1 MSDQAISIVFFIGI
15 IALTLGITAWASRQN
30 TGTDSHYVAGGQITG
45 WQNGLAISGDYLS
58 AASFLGI
65 AGAIALGGFSGFY
78 LSIGFLVAYLVVLLL
93 VAEPLRNMGKYTLAD
108 MLASRFN
115 TSSVRSVAALSTIA
129 ISMFYM
135 IAQLNGSGAL
145 VGLLLGF
152 PYWLSV
158 IVIGILMTVYIVV
171 GGMVATTWIQIIKAV
186 LLIAG
191 TVTLSV
197 LVLARYG
204 FNPLALFAAV
214 ENDIG
219 REALVPPPPST
230 LVAGLDVIS
239 LNIAL
244 VLGTAGLPHILIR
257 FLTVPDAK
265 TARSSIVIA
274 TWIIGLFYLLT
285 PVLGYGAALI
295 VGQDAI
301 SEANAAGNLAAPQ
314 LAEVL
319 GGPIFFAF
327 ISAVAFA
334 TIVAVVAGLVV
345 AASSAFAHDFY
356 TNVIRGGEAT
366 QEEQFRAARYAA
378 VGISVAA
385 ILLAL
390 PAESFNVAFLVAL
403 AFAVA
408 ASANVPV
415 ILLTIFW
422 KRFNTTGAV
431 TGMLVGL
438 VSAVV
443 LVILSPNVL
452 TGPNPEPPA
461 TPIIPI
467 DYIFPLRSPA
477 LVSVPLGFLGCYLGT
492 ISAVAAPSASASR
505 VSRSPTTRS
514 GSAPTPASPTSSRR
528 FAKPPRPRSR
538 APRSRD
544 TRSATPSPRHDRRG
558 LFLYAP
564 RGRRKE
570 RAWR

>member
-1 MSDQAISIVFFIGI
+1 VSDRVISIIFFVLI

-30 TGTDSHYVAGGQITG
+30 KSTSDHYVAGGGIKG

-65 AGAIALGGFSGFY
+65 AGAISLTGFSGFY

-93 VAEPLRNMGKYTLAD
+93 VAEPLRNLGKYTLAD

-115 TSSVRSVAALSTIA
+115 KPSVRSAAALSTIA

-135 IAQLNGSGAL
+135 IAQLNGAGAL
-145 VGLLLGF
+145 IELLLGLD
-152 PYWLSV
+152 YVLSV
-158 IVIGILMTVYIVV
+158 ILIGILMTVYIVA
-171 GGMVATTWIQIIKAV
+171 GGMVATTWIQIVKAG

-191 TVTLSV
+191 TLTLS
-197 LVLARYG
+197 LFVLAQPSIG
-204 FNPLALFAAV
+204 FNPVNLFNEV
-214 ENDIG
+214 ESQIG
-219 REALVPPPPST
+219 SEMVVPPPPAG
-230 LVAGLDVIS
+230 LIAGLDVIS

-265 TARSSIVIA
+265 TARSSIVTA

-285 PVLGYGAALI
+285 PVLGYGAALF

-301 SEANAAGNLAAPQ
+301 AAQNPAGNTAAPQ
-314 LAEVL
+314 LAEAL

-356 TNVIRGGEAT
+356 SNVIRGGNAT
-366 QEEQFRAARYAA
+366 EQEQFRAARFTA

-385 ILLAL
+385 ILLAI
-390 PAESFNVAFLVAL
+390 PAASLNVAFLVAL

-422 KRFNTTGAV
+422 RRFNTTGAV
-431 TGMLVGL
+431 MGILVGL
-438 VSAVV
+438 FSCII
-443 LVILSPNVL
+443 LIILSPNVM
-452 TGPNPEPPA
+452 TGPNPEPPL

-467 DYIFPLRSPA
+467 DPIFPFVYPA
-477 LVSVPLGFLGCYLGT
+477 LFSVPLGFLGCYLGT
-492 ISAVAAPSASASR
+492 LLGGRGAEREREQGLQTDYDEIYVRSLTGISNIEQEIQE
-505 VSRSPTTRS
+505 
-514 GSAPTPASPTSSRR
+514 SAPAEE
-528 FAKPPRPRSR
+528 PR
-538 APRSRD
+538 
-544 TRSATPSPRHDRRG
+544 TT
-558 LFLYAP
+558 
-564 RGRRKE
+564 
-570 RAWR
+570 

>member
-1 MSDQAISIVFFIGI
+1 MSDQVIAIIFFVAI

-30 TGTDSHYVAGGQITG
+30 TGTDSHYVAGGQIKG

-108 MLASRFN
+108 MLTSRFN
-115 TSSVRSVAALSTIA
+115 SSSVRSVAALSTIA

-145 VGLLLGF
+145 IGLLLGL

-158 IVIGILMTVYIVV
+158 IVIGILMTVYVV
-171 GGMVATTWIQIIKAV
+171 IGGMVATTWIQIIKAV
-186 LLIAG
+186 LLIVG
-191 TVTLSV
+191 TLTLSI
-197 LVLARYG
+197 LVLSRYG

-219 REALVPPPPST
+219 REALVPPAPTPGIEGLWLS
-230 LVAGLDVIS
+230 LDVIS

-265 TARSSIVIA
+265 TARSSIVTA

-285 PVLGYGAALI
+285 PILGYGAALI

-301 SEANAAGNLAAPQ
+301 SNANAAGNLAAPQ
-314 LAEVL
+314 LAEIL

-327 ISAVAFA
+327 ISAVAFS

-366 QEEQFRAARYAA
+366 EQEQFRAARYAA
-378 VGISVAA
+378 IGISVAA

-438 VSAVV
+438 ISAIV
-443 LVILSPNVL
+443 LVLLSPNVL
-452 TGPNPEPPA
+452 TGPNPAPPA

-467 DYIFPLRSPA
+467 DYIFPLKSPA
-477 LVSVPLGFLGCYLGT
+477 LVSVPLGFLACWLGT
-492 ISAVAAPSASASR
+492 ILGGRGAEREREQGLQTDYDEIYVRSLTGLRPDIEEELQEAEPSR
-505 VSRSPTTRS
+505 
-514 GSAPTPASPTSSRR
+514 
-528 FAKPPRPRSR
+528 
-538 APRSRD
+538 
-544 TRSATPSPRHDRRG
+544 
-558 LFLYAP
+558 
-564 RGRRKE
+564 
-570 RAWR
+570 

>member
-1 MSDQAISIVFFIGI
+1 VSDRAISIIFFVLI

-30 TGTDSHYVAGGQITG
+30 KSTSDHYVAGAGIKG

-65 AGAIALGGFSGFY
+65 AGAISLTGFSGFY

-93 VAEPLRNMGKYTLAD
+93 VAEPLRNLGKYTFAD
-108 MLASRFN
+108 MLATRFN
-115 TSSVRSVAALSTIA
+115 KSSVRSAAALSTIA

-135 IAQLNGSGAL
+135 IAQLNGAGAL
-145 VGLLLGF
+145 IELLLGLD
-152 PYWLSV
+152 YVLSV
-158 IVIGILMTVYIVV
+158 ILIGILMTIYIVA
-171 GGMVATTWIQIIKAV
+171 GGMVATTWIQIVKAV

-191 TVTLSV
+191 TLTLS
-197 LVLARYG
+197 LFVLAQPSIG
-204 FNPLALFAAV
+204 FNPVNLFNEV
-214 ENDIG
+214 ESQIG
-219 REALVPPPPST
+219 SEMVVPPPPAG
-230 LVAGLDVIS
+230 LIAGLDVIS

-265 TARSSIVIA
+265 TARSSIVTA

-285 PVLGYGAALI
+285 PVLGYGAALF

-301 SEANAAGNLAAPQ
+301 AQQNPAGNTAAPQ

-356 TNVIRGGEAT
+356 SNVIRGGNASE
-366 QEEQFRAARYAA
+366 QEQFRAARFTA

-385 ILLAL
+385 ILLAI
-390 PAESFNVAFLVAL
+390 PAQNLNVAFLVAL

-431 TGMLVGL
+431 MGILVGL
-438 VSAVV
+438 ISCVV
-443 LVILSPNVL
+443 LIILSPNVM
-452 TGPNPEPPA
+452 TGPNPEPPL

-467 DYIFPLRSPA
+467 DPIFPFVYPA
-477 LVSVPLGFLGCYLGT
+477 LFSVPLGIVGCYLGT
-492 ISAVAAPSASASR
+492 LLGGGGAEREREQGLQTDYDEIYVRSLTGISKIEQEIQES
-505 VSRSPTTRS
+505 
-514 GSAPTPASPTSSRR
+514 TPAEE
-528 FAKPPRPRSR
+528 PR
-538 APRSRD
+538 
-544 TRSATPSPRHDRRG
+544 TT
-558 LFLYAP
+558 
-564 RGRRKE
+564 
-570 RAWR
+570 

>member
-1 MSDQAISIVFFIGI
+1 MSDQTISIIFFVLI
-15 IALTLGITAWASRQN
+15 IALTLGITIWASRKN
-30 TGTDSHYVAGGQITG
+30 KSTSDHYVAGGNIKG

-65 AGAIALGGFSGFY
+65 AGAISLTGFSGFY

-93 VAEPLRNMGKYTLAD
+93 VAEPLRNLGKYTFAD

-115 TSSVRSVAALSTIA
+115 KPSVRSAAALSTIA

-135 IAQLNGSGAL
+135 VAQLNGAGAL
-145 VGLLLGF
+145 VGLLLGL
-152 PYWLSV
+152 PYTLSV
-158 IVIGILMTVYIVV
+158 VVIGILMTFYIVA
-171 GGMVATTWIQIIKAV
+171 GGMVATTWIQIVKAV

-191 TVTLSV
+191 AISLSV

-204 FNPLALFAAV
+204 FNPITLFNEV
-214 ENDIG
+214 DSQLG
-219 REALVPPPPST
+219 SDMVLPPPPAG

-257 FLTVPDAK
+257 FLTVADAK
-265 TARSSIVIA
+265 TARSSIITA

-285 PVLGYGAALI
+285 PILGYGAALI

-314 LAEVL
+314 LAEAL

-356 TNVIRGGEAT
+356 SNVIRGGEASE
-366 QEEQFRAARYAA
+366 QEQLRAARFTA
-378 VGISVAA
+378 VGISVLA
-385 ILLAL
+385 ILLAI
-390 PAESFNVAFLVAL
+390 PAASLNVAFLVAL

-431 TGMLVGL
+431 AGILVGL
-438 VSAVV
+438 ISCIV
-443 LVILSPNVL
+443 LIMLSPNVM

-467 DYIFPLRSPA
+467 EAPFPFLYPA
-477 LVSVPLGFLGCYLGT
+477 LFSVPLGFLGCYLGT
-492 ISAVAAPSASASR
+492 LLGGGGAEREREQGLQVSYDEIQVRSLTGISNIEQELQESTPQEEPR
-505 VSRSPTTRS
+505 TT
-514 GSAPTPASPTSSRR
+514 
-528 FAKPPRPRSR
+528 
-538 APRSRD
+538 
-544 TRSATPSPRHDRRG
+544 
-558 LFLYAP
+558 
-564 RGRRKE
+564 
-570 RAWR
+570 

>member
-1 MSDQAISIVFFIGI
+1 MSDQVIAIIFFVAI

-30 TGTDSHYVAGGQITG
+30 TGTDSHYVAGGNIKG

-65 AGAIALGGFSGFY
+65 AGAIALTGFSGFY

-108 MLASRFN
+108 MLTSRFN
-115 TSSVRSVAALSTIA
+115 SSSVRSVAALSTIA

-145 VGLLLGF
+145 IGLLLGL

-158 IVIGILMTVYIVV
+158 IVIGILMTVYVV
-171 GGMVATTWIQIIKAV
+171 IGGMVATTWIQIIKAV
-186 LLIAG
+186 LLIIG
-191 TVTLSV
+191 TLALSI
-197 LVLARYG
+197 LVLSRYG

-214 ENDIG
+214 ESDIG
-219 REALVPPPPST
+219 REALVPPAPTPGIEGLWLS
-230 LVAGLDVIS
+230 LDVIS

-265 TARSSIVIA
+265 TARSSIITA

-295 VGQDAI
+295 VGQDEI
-301 SEANAAGNLAAPQ
+301 SNANAAGNLAAPQ
-314 LAEVL
+314 LAEIL

-327 ISAVAFA
+327 ISAVAFS

-366 QEEQFRAARYAA
+366 EQEQFRAARYAA
-378 VGISVAA
+378 IGISVAA

-438 VSAVV
+438 ISAVV

-467 DYIFPLRSPA
+467 DALFPLKSPA
-477 LVSVPLGFLGCYLGT
+477 LLSVPLGFLGCYLGT
-492 ISAVAAPSASASR
+492 ILGGRGAEREREQGLQVSYDEIRVRANTGISNIEEEIREAAPETEQR
-505 VSRSPTTRS
+505 
-514 GSAPTPASPTSSRR
+514 TS
-528 FAKPPRPRSR
+528 
-538 APRSRD
+538 
-544 TRSATPSPRHDRRG
+544 
-558 LFLYAP
+558 
-564 RGRRKE
+564 
-570 RAWR
+570 

>member
-1 MSDQAISIVFFIGI
+1 MSDQVIAIIFFVAI
-15 IALTLGITAWASRQN
+15 IALTLGITAWASRRN
-30 TGTDSHYVAGGQITG
+30 KDTSHHYVAGGEIKG

-65 AGAIALGGFSGFY
+65 AGAIALTGFSGFY

-93 VAEPLRNMGKYTLAD
+93 VAEPMRNMGKYTFAD

-115 TSSVRSVAALSTIA
+115 TSSVRSVAALSTIV

-145 VGLLLGF
+145 IGLLLGL

-158 IVIGILMTVYIVV
+158 IVIGILMTVYIVA
-171 GGMVATTWIQIIKAV
+171 GGMIATTWIQIIKAL

-191 TVTLSV
+191 TVTLSI
-197 LVLARYG
+197 LVLAQYG

-214 ENDIG
+214 DSKIG
-219 REALVPPPPST
+219 GEFLVPPPPTT

-257 FLTVPDAK
+257 FLTVPDAR
-265 TARSSIVIA
+265 TARSSIITA

-301 SEANAAGNLAAPQ
+301 SNANAAGNLAAPQ
-314 LAEVL
+314 LAEAL

-356 TNVIRGGEAT
+356 SNVIRHGNASE
-366 QEEQFRAARYAA
+366 QEQFRAARFTA
-378 VGISVAA
+378 VGISVVA
-385 ILLAL
+385 ILLAI
-390 PAESFNVAFLVAL
+390 PAANLNVAFLVAL

-438 VSAVV
+438 FSCII
-443 LVILSPNVL
+443 LIILSPNVF
-452 TGPNPEPPA
+452 TGPSPEPPL

-467 DYIFPLRSPA
+467 DPVIPFKYPAIF
-477 LVSVPLGFLGCYLGT
+477 SVPLGFLGCYLGT
-492 ISAVAAPSASASR
+492 LLGGRGAEREREEDLQTDYDEIYVRSLTGISNIEQELHEEAPQEEPR
-505 VSRSPTTRS
+505 TT
-514 GSAPTPASPTSSRR
+514 
-528 FAKPPRPRSR
+528 
-538 APRSRD
+538 
-544 TRSATPSPRHDRRG
+544 
-558 LFLYAP
+558 
-564 RGRRKE
+564 
-570 RAWR
+570 

>member
-1 MSDQAISIVFFIGI
+1 MSDQVISIIFFIAI

-30 TGTDSHYVAGGQITG
+30 TGTDSHYVAGGQIKG

-145 VGLLLGF
+145 IGLLLGF

-158 IVIGILMTVYIVV
+158 IVIGILMTVYIVI

-191 TVTLSV
+191 TVTLSI

-204 FNPLALFAAV
+204 FNPLALFSAV
-214 ENDIG
+214 ENEIG
-219 REALVPPPPST
+219 REALFPPAPTPGIEGLWLS
-230 LVAGLDVIS
+230 LDVIS

-265 TARSSIVIA
+265 TARSSIVVA

-285 PVLGYGAALI
+285 PILGYGAALV

-301 SEANAAGNLAAPQ
+301 SNANAAGNLAAPQ
-314 LAEVL
+314 LAEAL

-356 TNVIRGGEAT
+356 TNVIRGGEAS

-378 VGISVAA
+378 IGISLAA

-438 VSAVV
+438 ISAVV
-443 LVILSPNVL
+443 LVMISPNVL
-452 TGPNPEPPA
+452 TGPNPAPPA

-467 DYIFPLRSPA
+467 DYIFPLKSPA
-477 LVSVPLGFLGCYLGT
+477 LLSVPLGFLGCYLGT
-492 ISAVAAPSASASR
+492 IFGGRGAEREREQGLQVSYDEIRVRANTGFSNIEEEIKETAPETER
-505 VSRSPTTRS
+505 
-514 GSAPTPASPTSSRR
+514 TS
-528 FAKPPRPRSR
+528 
-538 APRSRD
+538 
-544 TRSATPSPRHDRRG
+544 
-558 LFLYAP
+558 
-564 RGRRKE
+564 
-570 RAWR
+570 

>member
-1 MSDQAISIVFFIGI
+1 VSDQTISIIFFVLI
-15 IALTLGITAWASRQN
+15 IALTLGITIWASRKN
-30 TGTDSHYVAGGQITG
+30 KSTSDHYVAGGNIKG

-65 AGAIALGGFSGFY
+65 AGAISLTGFSGFY

-93 VAEPLRNMGKYTLAD
+93 VAEPLRNLGKYTFAD

-115 TSSVRSVAALSTIA
+115 KPSVRSAAALSTIA

-135 IAQLNGSGAL
+135 VAQLNGAGAL
-145 VGLLLGF
+145 VGLLLGL
-152 PYWLSV
+152 PYTLSV
-158 IVIGILMTVYIVV
+158 VVIGILMTFYIVA
-171 GGMVATTWIQIIKAV
+171 GGMVATTWIQIVKAV

-191 TVTLSV
+191 AISLSV

-204 FNPLALFAAV
+204 FNPITLFNEV
-214 ENDIG
+214 DSQLG
-219 REALVPPPPST
+219 SDMVLPPPPAG

-257 FLTVPDAK
+257 FLTVADAK
-265 TARSSIVIA
+265 TARSSIITA

-285 PVLGYGAALI
+285 PILGYGAALI

-314 LAEVL
+314 LAEAL

-356 TNVIRGGEAT
+356 SNVIRGGEASE
-366 QEEQFRAARYAA
+366 QEQLRAARFTA
-378 VGISVAA
+378 VGISVLA
-385 ILLAL
+385 ILLAI
-390 PAESFNVAFLVAL
+390 PAASLNVAFLVAL

-431 TGMLVGL
+431 AGILVGL
-438 VSAVV
+438 ISCIV
-443 LVILSPNVL
+443 LIMLSPNVM

-467 DYIFPLRSPA
+467 EAPFPFLYPA
-477 LVSVPLGFLGCYLGT
+477 LFSVPLGFLGCYLGT
-492 ISAVAAPSASASR
+492 LLGGGGAEREREQGLQVSYDEIQVRSLTGISNIEQELQESTPQEEPR
-505 VSRSPTTRS
+505 TT
-514 GSAPTPASPTSSRR
+514 
-528 FAKPPRPRSR
+528 
-538 APRSRD
+538 
-544 TRSATPSPRHDRRG
+544 
-558 LFLYAP
+558 
-564 RGRRKE
+564 
-570 RAWR
+570 

>member
-1 MSDQAISIVFFIGI
+1 VSDRAISIIFFVLI

-30 TGTDSHYVAGGQITG
+30 KSTSDHYVAGAGIKG

-65 AGAIALGGFSGFY
+65 AGAISLTGFSGFY

-93 VAEPLRNMGKYTLAD
+93 VAEPLRNLGKYTFAD
-108 MLASRFN
+108 MLATRFN
-115 TSSVRSVAALSTIA
+115 KSSVRSAAALSTIA

-135 IAQLNGSGAL
+135 IAQLNGAGAL
-145 VGLLLGF
+145 IELLLGLD
-152 PYWLSV
+152 YVLSV
-158 IVIGILMTVYIVV
+158 ILIGILMTIYIVA
-171 GGMVATTWIQIIKAV
+171 GGMVATTWIQIVKAV

-191 TVTLSV
+191 TLTLS
-197 LVLARYG
+197 LFVLAQPSIG
-204 FNPLALFAAV
+204 FNPVNLFNEV
-214 ENDIG
+214 ESQIG
-219 REALVPPPPST
+219 SEMVVPPPPAG
-230 LVAGLDVIS
+230 LIAGLDVIS

-265 TARSSIVIA
+265 TARSSIVTA

-285 PVLGYGAALI
+285 PVLGYGAALF

-301 SEANAAGNLAAPQ
+301 AQQNPAGNTAAPQ

-356 TNVIRGGEAT
+356 SNVIRGGNASE
-366 QEEQFRAARYAA
+366 QEQFRAARFTA

-385 ILLAL
+385 ILLAI
-390 PAESFNVAFLVAL
+390 PAQNLNVAFLVAL

-431 TGMLVGL
+431 MGILVGL
-438 VSAVV
+438 ISCVV
-443 LVILSPNVL
+443 LIILSPNVM
-452 TGPNPEPPA
+452 TGPNPEPPL

-467 DYIFPLRSPA
+467 DPIFPFVYPA
-477 LVSVPLGFLGCYLGT
+477 LFSVPLGIVGCYLGT
-492 ISAVAAPSASASR
+492 LLGGGGAEREREQGLQTDYDEIYVRSLTGISNIEQEIQES
-505 VSRSPTTRS
+505 
-514 GSAPTPASPTSSRR
+514 TPAEE
-528 FAKPPRPRSR
+528 PR
-538 APRSRD
+538 
-544 TRSATPSPRHDRRG
+544 TT
-558 LFLYAP
+558 
-564 RGRRKE
+564 
-570 RAWR
+570 

>member
-1 MSDQAISIVFFIGI
+1 MSDQVIAIIFFVAI
-15 IALTLGITAWASRQN
+15 IALTLGITAWASRRN
-30 TGTDSHYVAGGQITG
+30 KDTSHHYVAGGEIRG

-65 AGAIALGGFSGFY
+65 AGAIALTGFSGFY

-93 VAEPLRNMGKYTLAD
+93 VAEPMRNMGKYTFAD

-115 TSSVRSVAALSTIA
+115 TSSVRSVAALSTIV

-145 VGLLLGF
+145 IGLLLGL

-158 IVIGILMTVYIVV
+158 IVIGILMTVYIVA
-171 GGMVATTWIQIIKAV
+171 GGMIATTWIQIIKAV

-191 TVTLSV
+191 TLTLSI

-214 ENDIG
+214 DSKIG
-219 REALVPPPPST
+219 GEFLVPPPPST

-265 TARSSIVIA
+265 TARSSIVTA

-301 SEANAAGNLAAPQ
+301 AKANAAGNLAAPQ
-314 LAEVL
+314 LAEAL
-319 GGPIFFAF
+319 GGPVFFAF

-356 TNVIRGGEAT
+356 TNVFRGGEAS
-366 QEEQFRAARYAA
+366 EREQLRAARYAA

-422 KRFNTTGAV
+422 KRFNTAGAV
-431 TGMLVGL
+431 TGILVGL
-438 VSAVV
+438 ISAVV

-467 DYIFPLRSPA
+467 DYIFPLKSPA

-492 ISAVAAPSASASR
+492 ILGGRGAEREREQGLQTSYDEIRVRANTGITNIEREIQEAAPAEEPR
-505 VSRSPTTRS
+505 TT
-514 GSAPTPASPTSSRR
+514 
-528 FAKPPRPRSR
+528 
-538 APRSRD
+538 
-544 TRSATPSPRHDRRG
+544 
-558 LFLYAP
+558 
-564 RGRRKE
+564 
-570 RAWR
+570 

>member
-1 MSDQAISIVFFIGI
+1 MSNQAIAIIFFVAI
-15 IALTLGITAWASRQN
+15 IALTLGITAWASRRSKD
-30 TGTDSHYVAGGQITG
+30 TSHHYVAGGEIKG

-65 AGAIALGGFSGFY
+65 AGAIALTGFSGFY

-93 VAEPLRNMGKYTLAD
+93 VAEPMRNMGKYTFAD

-115 TSSVRSVAALSTIA
+115 NPSVRSAAALSTIV

-135 IAQLNGSGAL
+135 IAQLNGAGAL
-145 VGLLLGF
+145 IGLLLGL

-158 IVIGILMTVYIVV
+158 IGIGILMTIYIVA
-171 GGMVATTWIQIIKAV
+171 GGMIATTWIQIIKAL

-191 TVTLSV
+191 TLTLSI

-204 FNPLALFAAV
+204 FNPLNLFSAV
-214 ENDIG
+214 DSKLGGEFLI
-219 REALVPPPPST
+219 PPPPTT

-265 TARSSIVIA
+265 TARSSIVTA

-301 SEANAAGNLAAPQ
+301 AKANAAGNLAAPQ
-314 LAEVL
+314 LAEAL
-319 GGPIFFAF
+319 GGPVFFAF

-356 TNVIRGGEAT
+356 TNVFRGGEAS
-366 QEEQFRAARYAA
+366 EREQLRAARYAA

-422 KRFNTTGAV
+422 KRFNTAGAV
-431 TGMLVGL
+431 TGILVGL
-438 VSAVV
+438 ISAVV
-443 LVILSPNVL
+443 LVAISPNVL

-467 DYIFPLRSPA
+467 DYIFPLKSPA

-492 ISAVAAPSASASR
+492 ILGGRGAEREREQGLQISYDEIR
-505 VSRSPTTRS
+505 VRANTGITDIEREIQQ
-514 GSAPTPASPTSSRR
+514 ATPAEE
-528 FAKPPRPRSR
+528 PR
-538 APRSRD
+538 
-544 TRSATPSPRHDRRG
+544 TT
-558 LFLYAP
+558 
-564 RGRRKE
+564 
-570 RAWR
+570 

>member
-1 MSDQAISIVFFIGI
+1 MSNQAIAIIFFVAI
-15 IALTLGITAWASRQN
+15 IALTLGITAWASRRSKD
-30 TGTDSHYVAGGQITG
+30 TSHHYVAGGEIKG

-65 AGAIALGGFSGFY
+65 AGAIALTGFSGFY

-93 VAEPLRNMGKYTLAD
+93 VAEPMRNMGKYTFAD

-115 TSSVRSVAALSTIA
+115 NPSVRSAAALSTIV

-135 IAQLNGSGAL
+135 IAQLNGAGAL
-145 VGLLLGF
+145 IGLLLGL

-158 IVIGILMTVYIVV
+158 IVIGILMTIYIVA
-171 GGMVATTWIQIIKAV
+171 GGMIATTWIQIIKAL

-191 TVTLSV
+191 TLTLSI

-204 FNPLALFAAV
+204 FNPLELFSAV
-214 ENDIG
+214 DSKLGGEFLI
-219 REALVPPPPST
+219 PPPPTT

-265 TARSSIVIA
+265 TARSSIVTA

-301 SEANAAGNLAAPQ
+301 AKANAAGNLAAPQ
-314 LAEVL
+314 LAEAI
-319 GGPIFFAF
+319 GGPVFFAF

-356 TNVIRGGEAT
+356 TNVFRGGEASE
-366 QEEQFRAARYAA
+366 QEQLRAARYAA

-422 KRFNTTGAV
+422 KRFNTAGAV
-431 TGMLVGL
+431 TGILVGL
-438 VSAVV
+438 ISAVV
-443 LVILSPNVL
+443 LVAISPNVL

-467 DYIFPLRSPA
+467 DYIFPLKSPA

-492 ISAVAAPSASASR
+492 ILGGRGAEREREQGLQTSYDEIRVRANTGITNIESEIHKAAPAEEPR
-505 VSRSPTTRS
+505 TT
-514 GSAPTPASPTSSRR
+514 
-528 FAKPPRPRSR
+528 
-538 APRSRD
+538 
-544 TRSATPSPRHDRRG
+544 
-558 LFLYAP
+558 
-564 RGRRKE
+564 
-570 RAWR
+570 

>member
-1 MSDQAISIVFFIGI
+1 MSDQAISIIFFIGI

-30 TGTDSHYVAGGQITG
+30 TGTDSHYVAGGQIKG

-230 LVAGLDVIS
+230 LLAGLDVIS

-265 TARSSIVIA
+265 TARSSIVVA

-301 SEANAAGNLAAPQ
+301 SNANAAGNLAAPQ
-314 LAEVL
+314 LAEAL

-438 VSAVV
+438 ISAVV
-443 LVILSPNVL
+443 LVLISPNVL

-467 DYIFPLRSPA
+467 DYIFPLKSPA
-477 LVSVPLGFLGCYLGT
+477 LISVPLGFLGCYLGT
-492 ISAVAAPSASASR
+492 IFGGRGAEREREQGLQVSYDEIRVRANTGFSNIEEEIKETAPETER
-505 VSRSPTTRS
+505 
-514 GSAPTPASPTSSRR
+514 TS
-528 FAKPPRPRSR
+528 
-538 APRSRD
+538 
-544 TRSATPSPRHDRRG
+544 
-558 LFLYAP
+558 
-564 RGRRKE
+564 
-570 RAWR
+570 

>member
-1 MSDQAISIVFFIGI
+1 MSDQAIAVIFFVAI
-15 IALTLGITAWASRQN
+15 IALTLGITIWAARQN
-30 TGTDSHYVAGGQITG
+30 KDTSSHYVAGGNIKG

-65 AGAIALGGFSGFY
+65 AGSIALTGFSGFY

-93 VAEPLRNMGKYTLAD
+93 VAEPMRNMGKYTFAD

-135 IAQLNGSGAL
+135 IAQLNGAGAL
-145 VGLLLGF
+145 VGLLLGL
-152 PYWLSV
+152 PYWFSV
-158 IVIGILMTVYIVV
+158 IVIGILMTIYIVA

-186 LLIAG
+186 LLILG
-191 TVTLSV
+191 SLILSI
-197 LVLARYG
+197 LVLAQYG
-204 FNPLALFAAV
+204 FNPLTLFAAV
-214 ENDIG
+214 ESEIG
-219 REALVPPPPST
+219 AEALVPPAPVPGIEGLFLS
-230 LVAGLDVIS
+230 LDVIS

-265 TARSSIVIA
+265 TARSSIITA

-285 PVLGYGAALI
+285 PILGYGAALI

-301 SEANAAGNLAAPQ
+301 AEENAAGNLAAPQ
-314 LAEVL
+314 LAEAL

-356 TNVIRGGEAT
+356 TNVIRGGEASE
-366 QEEQFRAARYAA
+366 QEQLKAARYAA
-378 VGISVAA
+378 IGIAVAA

-431 TGMLVGL
+431 TGILVGL
-438 VSAVV
+438 ISAVV
-443 LVILSPNVL
+443 LVLLSPNVL

-467 DYIFPLRSPA
+467 DYIFPLKSPA

-492 ISAVAAPSASASR
+492 ILGGRGAEREREQGLQVSYDEHLVRVNTGISNIEEEIREAAPETGQR
-505 VSRSPTTRS
+505 
-514 GSAPTPASPTSSRR
+514 TS
-528 FAKPPRPRSR
+528 
-538 APRSRD
+538 
-544 TRSATPSPRHDRRG
+544 
-558 LFLYAP
+558 
-564 RGRRKE
+564 
-570 RAWR
+570 

>member
-1 MSDQAISIVFFIGI
+1 MSDQAISIIFFIGI

-30 TGTDSHYVAGGQITG
+30 TGTDSHYVAGGQIKG

-219 REALVPPPPST
+219 REALVPPAPTPGIEGLWLS
-230 LVAGLDVIS
+230 LDVIS

-265 TARSSIVIA
+265 TARSSIVVA

-438 VSAVV
+438 ISAVV
-443 LVILSPNVL
+443 LVLISPNVL

-467 DYIFPLRSPA
+467 DYIFPLKSPA

-492 ISAVAAPSASASR
+492 IFGGRGAEREREQGLQVSYDEIRVRANTGFSNIEEEIKETAPETER
-505 VSRSPTTRS
+505 
-514 GSAPTPASPTSSRR
+514 TS
-528 FAKPPRPRSR
+528 
-538 APRSRD
+538 
-544 TRSATPSPRHDRRG
+544 
-558 LFLYAP
+558 
-564 RGRRKE
+564 
-570 RAWR
+570 

>member
-1 MSDQAISIVFFIGI
+1 MSDQAIAVIFFVAI
-15 IALTLGITAWASRQN
+15 IALTLGITIWAARQN
-30 TGTDSHYVAGGQITG
+30 KDTSSHYVAGGNIKG

-65 AGAIALGGFSGFY
+65 AGSIALTGFSGFY

-93 VAEPLRNMGKYTLAD
+93 VAEPMRNMGKYTFAD

-135 IAQLNGSGAL
+135 IAQLNGAGAL
-145 VGLLLGF
+145 VGLLLGL
-152 PYWLSV
+152 PYWFSV
-158 IVIGILMTVYIVV
+158 IVIGILMTIYIVA

-191 TVTLSV
+191 SVLLSI
-197 LVLARYG
+197 LVLAQYG

-214 ENDIG
+214 ESEIG
-219 REALVPPPPST
+219 AEARVPPPPVPGAEGLFLS
-230 LVAGLDVIS
+230 LDVIS

-265 TARSSIVIA
+265 TARSSIITA

-285 PVLGYGAALI
+285 PILGYGAALI

-301 SEANAAGNLAAPQ
+301 AEENAAGNLAAPQ
-314 LAEVL
+314 LAEAL

-356 TNVIRGGEAT
+356 TNVIRGGEASE
-366 QEEQFRAARYAA
+366 QEQLRAARYAA
-378 VGISVAA
+378 IGIAVAA

-431 TGMLVGL
+431 TGILVGL
-438 VSAVV
+438 ISAVV
-443 LVILSPNVL
+443 LVLLSPNVL

-467 DYIFPLRSPA
+467 DYIFPLKSPA

-492 ISAVAAPSASASR
+492 ILGGRGAEREREQGLQVSYDEHLVRVNTGISNIEEEIREAAPETGQR
-505 VSRSPTTRS
+505 
-514 GSAPTPASPTSSRR
+514 TS
-528 FAKPPRPRSR
+528 
-538 APRSRD
+538 
-544 TRSATPSPRHDRRG
+544 
-558 LFLYAP
+558 
-564 RGRRKE
+564 
-570 RAWR
+570 

>member
-1 MSDQAISIVFFIGI
+1 MSNQAIAIIFFVAI
-15 IALTLGITAWASRQN
+15 IALTLGITAWASRRSKD
-30 TGTDSHYVAGGQITG
+30 TSHHYVAGGEIKG

-65 AGAIALGGFSGFY
+65 AGAIALTGFSGFY

-93 VAEPLRNMGKYTLAD
+93 VAEPMRNMGKYTFAD

-115 TSSVRSVAALSTIA
+115 NPSVRSAAALSTIV

-135 IAQLNGSGAL
+135 IAQLNGAGAL
-145 VGLLLGF
+145 IGLLLGL

-158 IVIGILMTVYIVV
+158 IIIGILMTIYIVA
-171 GGMVATTWIQIIKAV
+171 GGMIATTWIQIIKAL

-191 TVTLSV
+191 TLTLSI

-204 FNPLALFAAV
+204 FNPLELFAAV
-214 ENDIG
+214 DSKLGGEF
-219 REALVPPPPST
+219 LVPPPPTT

-265 TARSSIVIA
+265 TARSSIVTA

-301 SEANAAGNLAAPQ
+301 AKANAAGNLAAPQ
-314 LAEVL
+314 LAEAL
-319 GGPIFFAF
+319 GGPVFFAF

-356 TNVIRGGEAT
+356 TNVFRGGEASD
-366 QEEQFRAARYAA
+366 QEQLRAARFAA

-422 KRFNTTGAV
+422 KRFNTAGAV
-431 TGMLVGL
+431 TGILVGL
-438 VSAVV
+438 ISAVV
-443 LVILSPNVL
+443 LVAISPNVL

-467 DYIFPLRSPA
+467 DYIFPLKSPA

-492 ISAVAAPSASASR
+492 ILGGRGAEREREQGLQTSYDEIRVRANTGITKIESEIHEAAPAEEPR
-505 VSRSPTTRS
+505 TT
-514 GSAPTPASPTSSRR
+514 
-528 FAKPPRPRSR
+528 
-538 APRSRD
+538 
-544 TRSATPSPRHDRRG
+544 
-558 LFLYAP
+558 
-564 RGRRKE
+564 
-570 RAWR
+570 

>member
-1 MSDQAISIVFFIGI
+1 MSDQVIAIIFFIAI

-30 TGTDSHYVAGGQITG
+30 TGTDSHYVAGGQIKG

-145 VGLLLGF
+145 VGLLLGL

-191 TVTLSV
+191 TVMLSV

-356 TNVIRGGEAT
+356 TNVIRGGQAT

-438 VSAVV
+438 ISAIV

-452 TGPNPEPPA
+452 TGPNPAPPA

-467 DYIFPLRSPA
+467 DYIFPLKSPA
-477 LVSVPLGFLGCYLGT
+477 LLSVPLGFLGCYLGT
-492 ISAVAAPSASASR
+492 IFGGRGAEREREQGLQVSYDEIRVRANTGFSNIEEEIKEAAPETER
-505 VSRSPTTRS
+505 
-514 GSAPTPASPTSSRR
+514 TS
-528 FAKPPRPRSR
+528 
-538 APRSRD
+538 
-544 TRSATPSPRHDRRG
+544 
-558 LFLYAP
+558 
-564 RGRRKE
+564 
-570 RAWR
+570 

>member
-1 MSDQAISIVFFIGI
+1 MSDQVISIIFFIAI

-30 TGTDSHYVAGGQITG
+30 TGTDSHYVAGGQIKG

-191 TVTLSV
+191 TVTLSI

-219 REALVPPPPST
+219 REALVPPAPTPGIEGLWLS
-230 LVAGLDVIS
+230 LDVIS

-265 TARSSIVIA
+265 TARSSIVVA

-301 SEANAAGNLAAPQ
+301 SNANAAGNLAAPQ

-438 VSAVV
+438 ISAVV
-443 LVILSPNVL
+443 LVLISPNVL
-452 TGPNPEPPA
+452 TGPNPAPPA

-467 DYIFPLRSPA
+467 DYIFPLKSPA
-477 LVSVPLGFLGCYLGT
+477 LLSVPLGFLGCYLGT
-492 ISAVAAPSASASR
+492 IFGGRGAEREREQGLQVSYDEIRVRANTGFSNIEEEIKEAAPETER
-505 VSRSPTTRS
+505 
-514 GSAPTPASPTSSRR
+514 TS
-528 FAKPPRPRSR
+528 
-538 APRSRD
+538 
-544 TRSATPSPRHDRRG
+544 
-558 LFLYAP
+558 
-564 RGRRKE
+564 
-570 RAWR
+570 

>member
-1 MSDQAISIVFFIGI
+1 MSDRVISIIFFVLI

-30 TGTDSHYVAGGQITG
+30 KSTSDHYVAGGAIKG

-65 AGAIALGGFSGFY
+65 AGAISLTGFSGFY

-93 VAEPLRNMGKYTLAD
+93 VAEPLRNLGKYTLAD

-135 IAQLNGSGAL
+135 IAQLNGAGAL
-145 VGLLLGF
+145 IGLLLGL
-152 PYWLSV
+152 PYALSV
-158 IVIGILMTVYIVV
+158 ILIGVLMTIYIVA
-171 GGMVATTWIQIIKAV
+171 GGMIATTWIQIVKAL

-191 TVTLSV
+191 TLLLSIF
-197 LVLARYG
+197 VLARFG
-204 FNPLALFAAV
+204 FNPLAMFAAV
-214 ENDIG
+214 ENDLG
-219 REALVPPPPST
+219 RAALVPPAPSGLT
-230 LVAGLDVIS
+230 AGLDVIS

-265 TARSSIVIA
+265 TARSSIVTA
-274 TWIIGLFYLLT
+274 TWIIGLFYLMT
-285 PVLGYGAALI
+285 PVLGYGAALF
-295 VGQDAI
+295 VGQNAI
-301 SEANAAGNLAAPQ
+301 SKANAAGNLAAPQ
-314 LAEVL
+314 LAEQL

-356 TNVIRGGEAT
+356 SNVIRGGQAT
-366 QEEQFRAARYAA
+366 EQEQFRAARITA

-385 ILLAL
+385 IVLAIPL
-390 PAESFNVAFLVAL
+390 GSLNVAFLVAL

-422 KRFNTTGAV
+422 KRFNTTGAI
-431 TGMLVGL
+431 TGMLLGL
-438 VSAVV
+438 ISAVV
-443 LVILSPNVL
+443 LVIISPNVF

-461 TPIIPI
+461 TPIITI
-467 DYIFPLRSPA
+467 DPIFPLKSPA

-492 ISAVAAPSASASR
+492 LLGGRGAEREREQGIQRSYDEIRVRSLTGISDIER
-505 VSRSPTTRS
+505 EI
-514 GSAPTPASPTSSRR
+514 
-528 FAKPPRPRSR
+528 KQ
-538 APRSRD
+538 
-544 TRSATPSPRHDRRG
+544 ATPEQEPRTT
-558 LFLYAP
+558 
-564 RGRRKE
+564 
-570 RAWR
+570 